1 MHANNPPNQ
10 LEAWQLAI
18 ASSPT
23 PKTTPKDIKIEHI
36 QQKKKNDDFQLGKQ
50 TSPTPKIFNFYPDNI
65 PQSLKAIPRW
75 SPWKASWN
83 LKRGKW
89 DKIPQL
95 ASNPDYGLSTAKP
108 ERWVDYDQAIGGF
121 DSGKSA
127 GLGFCMTGYVG
138 LVAIDLD
145 NCYQEPWAL
154 AIITQVNSYTE
165 ISPSGKGYRIFAFGQ
180 IDVDWNNHNVGI
192 EVYGGNEAR
201 FLTVTGELI
210 GECTDVM
217 PVSTDVLENL
227 FKRYAREKRKAEVI
241 DLNMPDLID
250 PPVIE
255 DLRIPEGPRQFLLT
269 GEFDGDRSGSLFGVG
284 VCLYAAGY
292 SDEEVF
298 SILAM
303 NDYAMEVAL
312 DHRRQDQDRALLY
325 LWREHCIKAKGK
337 ASASVASADEF
348 DELLPLNED
357 QDLSKFDR
365 SNNGRIKQTK
375 ENVIRALQN
384 NKMTGIE
391 IRFDAFKGEIMISP
405 TGKDEWRAFQDTDY
419 IELSLILEK
428 GTNGF
433 VDIRRERMR
442 ECLAYVA
449 KQNEFDSAILWISS
463 LKWDGIQRIETF
475 IPRYFGAEDTPYT
488 RAIGVYIWSALAG
501 RLLEPGIKADMVPVV
516 VGAQGSKKSSSV
528 AAMAPSP
535 DFFLELD
542 IGGKDDDI
550 SRLIRNKLI
559 IELAELKGLRRRD
572 LEHVKS
578 VITKQYEE
586 WTPKFKEMNTR
597 YARRCLFIGTTNS
610 NEFLEDDT
618 GHRRWLPFD
627 AGECDPDGI
636 TIDREQLWAES
647 RDVFNSHGIQWQE
660 VERLAKVEHEKYVE
674 IDAWKESVKE
684 WLITPE
690 LITGGRPIENKEGV
704 TAVEALKGAF
714 YLNDMNLDK
723 RIKDRMASVL
733 KSLGGLQK
741 RTGTRRSYYFEDLK
755 KDLS

>member
-1 MHANNPPNQ
+1 MMAAQ
-10 LEAWQLAI
+10 
-18 ASSPT
+18 AS
-23 PKTTPKDIKIEHI
+23 
-36 QQKKKNDDFQLGKQ
+36 
-50 TSPTPKIFNFYPDNI
+50 FNFYPDNI

-180 IDVDWNNHNVGI
+180 IDVDWNNHDVGI

-269 GEFDGDRSGSLFGVG
+269 GEFDGDRSGTLYGVG
-284 VCLYAAGY
+284 VSLYAAGY

-298 SILAM
+298 SILAT
-303 NDYAMEVAL
+303 NDFAMEVAL

-337 ASASVASADEF
+337 ASASIASVDEF
-348 DELLPLNED
+348 ELIAIDPQERPLPLFKRDGKGAIEATVANVVLALTRP
-357 QDLSKFDR
+357 DLIGIDIRYDR
-365 SNNGRIKQTK
+365 FRDEIMFTPEQTPGAWQPFTDADYTRLRIKLEK
-375 ENVIRALQN
+375 ANFKAIGRELIRDAVLLTADN
-384 NKMTGIE
+384 NPFDSAIE
-391 IRFDAFKGEIMISP
+391 WLDAI
-405 TGKDEWRAFQDTDY
+405 EWDGVQRIGAFLTTYFNAQDTDY
-419 IELSLILEK
+419 
-428 GTNGF
+428 
-433 VDIRRERMR
+433 
-442 ECLAYVA
+442 A
-449 KQNEFDSAILWISS
+449 
-463 LKWDGIQRIETF
+463 
-475 IPRYFGAEDTPYT
+475 
-488 RAIGVYIWSALAG
+488 RATSMYMWSAMAG
-501 RLLEPGIKADMVPVV
+501 RVMVPGIKADMVPILI
-516 VGAQGSKKSSSV
+516 GEQGTKKSSSI
-528 AAMAPSP
+528 AAMVPSME
-535 DFFLELD
+535 FFTE
-542 IGGKDDDI
+542 ISFHEKDEDLARKMRG
-550 SRLIRNKLI
+550 RLIGEI
-559 IELAELKGLRRRD
+559 GELRGLHTKEQEAIKAFITRTHENWVPKYREFAVQFPRR
-572 LEHVKS
+572 L
-578 VITKQYEE
+578 
-586 WTPKFKEMNTR
+586 
-597 YARRCLFIGTTNS
+597 LFIGTTNQDQ
-610 NEFLEDDT
+610 FLSDET
-618 GHRRWLPFD
+618 GNRRWLPVRVGD
-627 AGECDPDGI
+627 ADIEAI
-636 TIDREQLWAES
+636 RRDRLQLWAEAKWWF
-647 RDVFNSHGIQWQE
+647 DLVGVMYQDA
-660 VERLAKVEHEKYVE
+660 ERLGEDEHDEYVMPERWESAILDWLDEVDMLTGESPRAREFLRTHNVAAECLRIDSAKITRADE
-674 IDAWKESVKE
+674 IQIGKV
-684 WLITPE
+684 
-690 LITGGRPIENKEGV
+690 
-704 TAVEALKGAF
+704 
-714 YLNDMNLDK
+714 
-723 RIKDRMASVL
+723 
-733 KSLGGLQK
+733 LQK
-741 RTGTRRSYYFEDLK
+741 FGFTRKKKRTEDGKLLWVY
-755 KDLS
+755 LSPPR